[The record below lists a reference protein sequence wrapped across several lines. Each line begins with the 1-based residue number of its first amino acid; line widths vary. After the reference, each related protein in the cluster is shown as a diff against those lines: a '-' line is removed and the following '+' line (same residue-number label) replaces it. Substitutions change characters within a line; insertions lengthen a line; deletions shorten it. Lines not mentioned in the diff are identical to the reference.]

1 LPEAIQ
7 RPSPNCGPRRD
18 GLHPHLIVLHFTAMT
33 SAEAALAR
41 LCDPGAQVSAHY
53 LIGRDGRLWQMVDER
68 ARAWHAGQGS
78 WMGQDD
84 INSRSIGIELDND
97 GIAPF
102 SEPLMTTLEPL
113 LGAIM
118 ARRSIAPE
126 GVIGHSDM
134 APGRKYDPGPRF
146 DWQRLARRG
155 LCRVGGGSTAGV
167 QAFGQAARALGYT
180 ADVDDATLLEAVRLR
195 WRPWGRGPLVPA
207 DLAAL
212 PRAGD

>member
-1 LPEAIQ
+1 MA
-7 RPSPNCGPRRD
+7 
-18 GLHPHLIVLHFTAMT
+18 
-33 SAEAALAR
+33 SADAALAR
-41 LCDPGAQVSAHY
+41 LCDPGARVSAHY

-78 WMGQDD
+78 WMGQGD

-102 SEPLMTTLEPL
+102 SEPLMATLEPL

-118 ARRSIAPE
+118 ARWGIAPE

-134 APGRKYDPGPRF
+134 APGRKRDPGPRF
-146 DWQRLARRG
+146 DWQRLARQG
-155 LCRVGGGSTAGV
+155 LCRAGGGGTAGV
-167 QAFGQAARALGYT
+167 QAFAQAARALGYT
-180 ADVDDATLLEAVRLR
+180 ADVDEATLLGAVRLR

-212 PRAGD
+212 PRVGD